1 MNRRFVMTWI
11 RTCGVICVGLACSA
25 AYATDLKDMIGRWRW
40 QQFTIEV
47 TACQGDSVCAKVVEG
62 PKNVGMEVFATQ
74 LTVKDGT
81 LVGQIVDPNTKENY
95 NTQFQQQSENK
106 WRLDGCT
113 AARVCLSGEFL
124 RVK

>member
-1 MNRRFVMTWI
+1 MTWI
-11 RTCGVICVGLACSA
+11 KTCGVICVGLACSA
-25 AYATDLKDMIGRWRW
+25 AFAADLKDMIGRWRW

-62 PKNVGMEVFATQ
+62 PKNVGMEVFAKQ
-74 LTVKDGT
+74 LTVKDGN
-81 LVGQIVDPNTKENY
+81 LVGQIVDPNTKEIY
-95 NTQFQQQSENK
+95 NTQFQQQSENE